1 MLFAAIDGLQDCG
14 YVLTIRIQVCADE
27 RELAVEEVR
36 ALAKIVCA
44 IALHFDDGILFVRLF
59 LRGDMEG
66 AHALDGIF
74 LGALDGH
81 SISSACR
88 KAILLSASKL
98 VLPQMHGHSVQ
109 RWHSS
114 SRRSTATRWRSSMLR
129 VAQTSALSHA
139 VWSASTERPPMK

>member
-59 LRGDMEG
+59 LRGDVEG
-66 AHALDGIF
+66 AHALHGVF

-81 SISSACR
+81 RISSACR
-88 KAILLSASKL
+88 KAILLSASKS

-109 RWHSS
+109 RSHSS
-114 SRRSTATRWRSSMLR
+114 SRRSTATRLRASMVR
-129 VAQTSALSHA
+129 VAEWSASLHA
-139 VWSASTERPPMK
+139 LASASTESAPMK

>member
-59 LRGDMEG
+59 LGADVES

-88 KAILLSASKL
+88 KAILLSASKS

-109 RWHSS
+109 RSHSS
-114 SRRSTATRWRSSMLR
+114 SWRSTAIRERASMLR
-129 VAQTSALSHA
+129 VAQARAFFYSPEA
-139 VWSASTERPPMK
+139 ASTESAPTK